1 MLVPGLWQ
9 FGAGVNKSL
18 AFNWVVCSVML
29 YSGRSASVV
38 CSKFVLMAVRLVHV
52 ASCVGAVPPASSLP
66 LALVQFGAGASWPV
80 GSVGSV
86 GVFGAFRPS
95 KASLAV
101 LGGASGCSVPPSP
114 NQTQLC
120 VGVVFSPMFSPS
132 IPCSRSTQTPFGPL
146 ACFPPVRLRQEVGI
160 VVPLSSG
167 NAPLRG
173 FGLDS
178 VQGGSSIYQPL
189 IGAKMPRSPALSSV
203 GFGSPTY
210 PIETV

>member
-1 MLVPGLWQ
+1 MSPVLV
-9 FGAGVNKSL
+9 
-18 AFNWVVCSVML
+18 
-29 YSGRSASVV
+29 
-38 CSKFVLMAVRLVHV
+38 VLR
-52 ASCVGAVPPASSLP
+52 
-66 LALVQFGAGASWPV
+66 
-80 GSVGSV
+80 GS
-86 GVFGAFRPS
+86 
-95 KASLAV
+95 
-101 LGGASGCSVPPSP
+101 SGCSDLPSP
-114 NQTQLC
+114 IQTQL
-120 VGVVFSPMFSPS
+120 GAGIVVSLVFFLSGL
-132 IPCSRSTQTPFGPL
+132 CSRSTQTPFGPL

-160 VVPLSSG
+160 AVPLSSG